1 MKDVKAAATQLSPP
15 SSPSFLRLILCS
27 VTPFF
32 PWVGSL
38 LPDPAL
44 PTLIGIPGSAVFPGG
59 ASFLAGPGLSPQDLP
74 C

>member
-1 MKDVKAAATQLSPP
+1 MSVVCGHLLRPP
-15 SSPSFLRLILCS
+15 SSLSSLRLTYL

-32 PWVGSL
+32 PPVESL

-44 PTLIGIPGSAVFPGG
+44 PTWIRIPGKATFPWG
-59 ASFLAGPGLSPQDLP
+59 ASFLAGPGLSPQDLQ